1 MGNTALMFITEDHT
15 SILELLLEYDVDINL
30 ANKYNVTALTLYK
43 NVGETKYVDIL
54 EEHIFKK
61 KLLIVQKRLE
71 LAKLLYSDLGKN
83 LVEEGLY
90 EQISCLIL

>member
-30 ANKYNVTALTLYK
+30 VNENNLNALTLFK
-43 NVGETKYVDIL
+43 NNGYNKFVKIL

-61 KLLIVQKRLE
+61 
-71 LAKLLYSDLGKN
+71 
-83 LVEEGLY
+83 
-90 EQISCLIL
+90 